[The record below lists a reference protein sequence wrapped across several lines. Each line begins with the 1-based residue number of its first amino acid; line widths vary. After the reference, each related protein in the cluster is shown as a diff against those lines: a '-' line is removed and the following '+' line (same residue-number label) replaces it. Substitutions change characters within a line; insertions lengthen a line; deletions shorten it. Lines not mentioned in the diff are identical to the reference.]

1 MHTSSDCIVSLEKE
15 RNHLPMIG
23 RILTWYLSKLEGSW
37 RSFILD
43 TSIPTNMYPN
53 RVSVYFWMKMCVI
66 NVWEYLLRYKDLVH
80 IQMFLG
86 LNTAHFLL
94 TFLYETWIPIVVGM
108 LSVSWLSSY
117 EGKKG
122 VLDNHKHVVRRFMFS
137 LSLMYTNCVYFLF
150 ADEISIE

>member
-1 MHTSSDCIVSLEKE
+1 MLIENPSETLTMHTSSDCIVSLEKE

-53 RVSVYFWMKMCVI
+53 RVSGYFWMKMCVI
-66 NVWEYLLRYKDLVH
+66 
-80 IQMFLG
+80 
-86 LNTAHFLL
+86 LL
-94 TFLYETWIPIVVGM
+94 TLLYETWIPIVVVM

-122 VLDNHKHVVRRFMFS
+122 VLDNHKHVVRRFMFF
-137 LSLMYTNCVYFLF
+137 LSLMYTNRIYFLF